1 MLHREYPRHASEW
14 TDGVSRRGF
23 LQLASASLA
32 LAGLTACTRQPT
44 ELIVPYVKQPEQLVP
59 GKPLFFAT
67 AVAVGGMATGVL
79 AESHQGRPTKIEGNP
94 DHPASLGA
102 TDVFA
107 QAAVLTLYDPERSQT
122 VLQSGRPATWG
133 GFVSEASGA
142 LRAVQALG
150 GDGLRL
156 LTGTV
161 TSPTL
166 AAQIQGLLQKYPK
179 ARWHR
184 WEPAAGTARAAAVR
198 AFGRPLAARYDFP
211 QAKVVVTLGSDVLA
225 EGPGAVRYAR
235 DFTDGRRVRKDHA
248 AMNRLYA
255 VESFPT
261 PTGSIADHRLQ
272 LSPPQLEAFAL
283 ALAQAVGVATG
294 SVAAPA
300 DPKAQTWLQA
310 VAADLKANP
319 GASLVVAGE
328 HGSPAVQVLVHAIN
342 QALGN
347 AGSTVVYTEPVAVD
361 PVDPVQSL
369 AELVAD
375 MNAGRVDVL
384 LMLDGVNPVYSA
396 PADLPFAAGLKKVRV
411 AIHHGLFEDETSGY
425 CRWHLNGAHELE
437 SWGDARAFD
446 GTVSILQPLI
456 EPLYGGRTATEVLA
470 ALSDQPD
477 ATSYDLVR
485 GYWPSRL
492 NAGVNLG
499 KTTDLGGVTTSL
511 GFGTLPGTM
520 TQPVPG
526 PAGATGTTGT
536 TATT

>member
-1 MLHREYPRHASEW
+1 MDDHQGKCGAEPSVDLEAVRERLRTKRGPEFWRSLDELAAAPGFQDMLHREFPRHASEW

-23 LQLASASLA
+23 LQLAGASLA

-44 ELIVPYVKQPEQLVP
+44 EVIVPYVKQPEQLVP

-67 AVAVGGMATGVL
+67 ALTVSGVGLGVL

-184 WEPAAGTARAAAVR
+184 WEPAAGNAHAAAVR
-198 AFGRPLAARYDFP
+198 AFGRPLAARYDFT

-235 DFTDGRRVRKDHA
+235 DFTDGRRVRKEHPE
-248 AMNRLYA
+248 MNRLYA

-283 ALAQAVGVATG
+283 ALAQAVGATG
-294 SVAAPA
+294 GPAALT

-319 GASLVVAGE
+319 GASLVVADE
-328 HGSPAVQVLVHAIN
+328 HGSPAL
-342 QALGN
+342 
-347 AGSTVVYTEPVAVD
+347 
-361 PVDPVQSL
+361 
-369 AELVAD
+369 
-375 MNAGRVDVL
+375 
-384 LMLDGVNPVYSA
+384 
-396 PADLPFAAGLKKVRV
+396 
-411 AIHHGLFEDETSGY
+411 
-425 CRWHLNGAHELE
+425 
-437 SWGDARAFD
+437 
-446 GTVSILQPLI
+446 
-456 EPLYGGRTATEVLA
+456 
-470 ALSDQPD
+470 
-477 ATSYDLVR
+477 
-485 GYWPSRL
+485 
-492 NAGVNLG
+492 
-499 KTTDLGGVTTSL
+499 
-511 GFGTLPGTM
+511 
-520 TQPVPG
+520 
-526 PAGATGTTGT
+526 
-536 TATT
+536 